1 MSLWI
6 ESFLPLRVQKQG
18 LVIDLHPGQPVEFDD
33 AEGQLLLA
41 RAPGKVKIVD
51 PGSTPLFP
59 VGSLVTV
66 RPMNK
71 QDWLAEVVL
80 TLYQPSGSTTKPGW
94 WACVQAG
101 PRWSFVHETL
111 LDQATAENRRVTR

>member
-6 ESFLPLRVQKQG
+6 ESLQQLRVQKRG
-18 LVIDLHPGQPVEFDD
+18 IVIDLRPGQPVEFDD
-33 AEGQLLLA
+33 AEGRLLLE
-41 RAPGKVKIVD
+41 RAPGKVKLVD

-59 VGSLVTV
+59 VGCLVRV

-71 QDWLAEVVL
+71 QDWLGEVVL
-80 TLYQPSGSTTKPGW
+80 TLYQPIGGTTKPGW

-101 PRWSFVHETL
+101 TRWSFVHENL
-111 LDQATAENRRVTR
+111 LDQATAKNVTVRG